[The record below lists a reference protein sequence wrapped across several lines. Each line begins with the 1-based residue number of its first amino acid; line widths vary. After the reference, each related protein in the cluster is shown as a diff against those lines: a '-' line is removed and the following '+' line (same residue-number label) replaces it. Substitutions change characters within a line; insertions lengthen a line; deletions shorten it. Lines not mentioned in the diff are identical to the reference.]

1 MLPLTRIRRP
11 LVLAVAALL
20 ALAQGAALAQYPPAP
35 DQPPPAQA
43 QGVYSQAQLDQ
54 MLAPIALY
62 PDALLSQILMAA
74 TYPLEVVQAARWSR
88 ANPGL
93 RGDDAVRAVEDQDW
107 DPSVKSLVDFPVVL
121 ERMDQNLQW
130 TQALGDAFLAQEPQ
144 VMEEVQALRG
154 RAQAAGQ
161 LYSDSHLRVADDGGV
176 IAIEPVNPQVI
187 YVPYYDPL
195 VVYGGWWWP
204 AYPPVV
210 WAPWPGYVMVQRPGV
225 HVAFFWGTGIRVAVN
240 FFFGA
245 PDWHHRRVNV
255 VNVNTFYYRPRIVHP
270 ETRVYTRVVPGPWE
284 HDPFHRRGLRY
295 RSVQVQREYAPQ
307 RQTIRRPGAQPQL
320 QREQERQRER
330 SRPTTTPPSPA
341 RQQQLQQQRQY
352 EQRQT
357 PPVSPARQQQLQQQ
371 QQYEQRRQ
379 GAQQPSPASRAQRQQ
394 QELQQYQQQYQQQ
407 RQRGGDPK
415 PRAGAASKDSGSRG
429 TSPNRPRG
437 RGPDSDER
445 GPSGQGSGSNARP

>member
-1 MLPLTRIRRP
+1 MMSLTRICRP
-11 LVLAVAALL
+11 LALAAAALL

-43 QGVYSQAQLDQ
+43 AYSQAQLDQ

-88 ANPGL
+88 ANPAL
-93 RGDDAVRAVEDQDW
+93 RGDDAVRAVEGQDW
-107 DPSVKSLVDFPVVL
+107 DPSVKSLVAFPDVL
-121 ERMDQNLQW
+121 QRMDQNLQW

-144 VMEEVQALRG
+144 VMEEVQALRS

-161 LYSDSHLRVADDGGV
+161 LYSDNHLRVADEAGM

-204 AYPPVV
+204 AYPPVA
-210 WAPWPGYVMVQRPGV
+210 WAPWPGYVTLQRPGV
-225 HVAFFWGTGIRVAVN
+225 HVAFFWGTGVRVALN

-270 ETRVYTRVVPGPWE
+270 ETRVYTRVAPGPWE

-295 RSVQVQREYAPQ
+295 RSVEVQREYAPQ
-307 RQTIRRPGAQPQL
+307 RRTIRRPAAQPQL

-330 SRPTTTPPSPA
+330 SRPTTPP
-341 RQQQLQQQRQY
+341 
-352 EQRQT
+352 
-357 PPVSPARQQQLQQQ
+357 SPARQQQLQQQ
-371 QQYEQRRQ
+371 QQYEQRRER
-379 GAQQPSPASRAQRQQ
+379 AQRPSPASRAQ
-394 QELQQYQQQYQQQ
+394 QEQQ
-407 RQRGGDPK
+407 RE
-415 PRAGAASKDSGSRG
+415 RAGRGTTRGTEVRKDAGSR
-429 TSPNRPRG
+429 SKQDDRNRDRG
-437 RGPDSDER
+437 DQA
-445 GPSGQGSGSNARP
+445 PSGQPPAPNTRP